1 MIVDVRGVRMSDP
14 LPDNLTFE
22 QALAELECVVRD
34 LEDGQT
40 GLEGA
45 LARYE
50 AGVRLL
56 KGCYQQLRAAEQRIL
71 LLTGE
76 DADGKPVLQAFEH
89 AATAESDKS
98 EALRRRN
105 KVEEREN
112 LF

>member
-1 MIVDVRGVRMSDP
+1 MRMSDTP
-14 LPDNLTFE
+14 TDNLTFE

-56 KGCYQQLRAAEQRIL
+56 KSCYQQLRIAEQRIL

-76 DADGKPVLQAFEH
+76 DADGKPVLQEFEH
-89 AATAESDKS
+89 SATAESEKP
-98 EALRRRN
+98 EVRRRRN
-105 KVEEREN
+105 KTEELEN

>member
-1 MIVDVRGVRMSDP
+1 MSNP
-14 LPDNLTFE
+14 ATDNLTFE

-56 KGCYQQLRAAEQRIL
+56 KGCYQQLRDAEQRIL

-76 DADGKPVLQAFEH
+76 DVDGKPILQAFDH
-89 AATAESDKS
+89 AATAESEKP
-98 EALRRRN
+98 EVRRRRN
-105 KVEEREN
+105 KVEDREN